1 MLFEAATQT
10 VSRPGAMF
18 GPVPGIQ
25 AEHYN
30 HSNCTYVGGQPGTWR
45 GSQQSM
51 GIAWTIA
58 AALYGGSRLTDLEPW
73 EFSCGPRAIPKRV
86 LRYQFAHKKITVD
99 GDPSDWEGVQENVVE
114 GPEHLW
120 FGQGM
125 TPDKWHGNQDLS
137 FRWRGAWYGDKL
149 YFLFHVTDDHVI
161 DPPRQPLTW
170 LNDCIEIQ
178 LDPLH
183 LGGPRKEQV
192 DGKERLRGYEMH
204 FVPTSTPVII
214 VNDVLTPGYPIDR
227 PQNDLFK
234 TRWAGEFAVRRTPT
248 GYLAE
253 IAFSVPG
260 VRLHGGKTLGLD
272 VAVGNDDGQSRKAL
286 QIWSGNRGEFWLNM
300 DDHPEVTLVDGGE
313 TRARDHR

>member
-1 MLFEAATQT
+1 
-10 VSRPGAMF
+10 MF

-137 FRWRGAWYGDKL
+137 FRWCGAWYGDKL

-214 VNDVLTPGYPIDR
+214 VQRRAHPWVPDQQATERPFQDSMGGRVCGEKNADRVSGGDCLFRARSAAAWGQDLGPRRSRRRRRRPVAQGPPNLEREPGR
-227 PQNDLFK
+227 
-234 TRWAGEFAVRRTPT
+234 V
-248 GYLAE
+248 LAE
-253 IAFSVPG
+253 
-260 VRLHGGKTLGLD
+260 HG
-272 VAVGNDDGQSRKAL
+272 
-286 QIWSGNRGEFWLNM
+286 
-300 DDHPEVTLVDGGE
+300 
-313 TRARDHR
+313 